1 MTDYEMGWK
10 AAMARAMV
18 LAAQLSP
25 EGVNFRLRHAL
36 LKAMD
41 NPPTVEAK

>member
-10 AAMARAMV
+10 AAMARALV
-18 LAAQLSP
+18 LAVQFAADDTDY
-25 EGVNFRLRHAL
+25 RLRAAL
-36 LKAMD
+36 LRAMD